1 MFNFLYNFR
10 VSNLII
16 IVRLTRNFPELIKI
30 IFNIIH
36 SFFYSFCS
44 RNDYVF
50 YMSLSNFFSSK
61 NMLLIE
67 TSSKSRTT
75 FFTSNLTH
83 IIYTVNNRH
92 CGRNNRFWLMT
103 NSTKLNSLNFS
114 VIKIFFNFFNF
125 KHMRKFSRNTTSLHF
140 CFKTLKNFFTFFRK
154 ITSIKTRLYKVLIK
168 T

>member
-16 IVRLTRNFPELIKI
+16 MVRLTRNLPELIKT

-36 SFFYSFCS
+36 SFFYSLCS
-44 RNDYVF
+44 RNNYVF
-50 YMSLSNFFSSK
+50 YMNLSNFFSSE

-67 TSSKSRTT
+67 TSSKSGTT

-83 IIYTVNNRH
+83 IIYTINNRH
-92 CGRNNRFWLMT
+92 CGRNNRLWLMT
-103 NSTKLNSLNFS
+103 DSTKLNSFNFS
-114 VIKIFFNFFNF
+114 TIKIFLNFFDF

-140 CFKTLKNFFTFFRK
+140 CFKTLKNFSTLFR
-154 ITSIKTRLYKVLIK
+154 
-168 T
+168 